1 MIEHHDSEHV
11 RTSPGD
17 RDPVR
22 REHHIPAVL
31 IIVLLGTAM
40 CFRLMYLSS
49 IPGISGDEGWW
60 GVQALAWLSDRPY
73 EAHTTSGNPIDLFFL
88 VPVALVHTIA
98 APSFLLLRTV
108 PALVNLLALPVGF
121 WFVGRLYGSTT
132 AWVYTVALAILPTAI
147 AHSRICQDPSQSIFW
162 TGIVVY
168 LSLLGF
174 TGMRRAWIYLVAAVL
189 IFPVVL
195 WTHPTNIFV
204 GAFLLLPFA
213 AAVHPLLPASR
224 GRRAILFAVAAVL
237 VAAGLS
243 IAWAALRQLAASN
256 PYLER
261 TLSTASNRMT
271 DGGQWFEF
279 AANNVRLFNGVTIY
293 HYFSGARPA
302 TVPYDLVTVV
312 VIGAAMWGLL
322 VAPADRRRVLD
333 YGLMGACAI
342 MWIGFFAFAGPQALR
357 PHAERWGLCLIVPA
371 TLVVARGLSAWI
383 EAMPSVHRLS
393 IAAMGLVAGGLLI
406 SFYVNYFREF
416 HTTGGRSHLAYV
428 TAPIEPKQQ
437 ALEHILASS
446 TDAGGVTIVT
456 QQWWLFWP
464 IAYLAKERP
473 HVSLVMGL
481 DREGQPGFQNA
492 LQNGRLFFVEFAGTP
507 ELATATE
514 WIRER
519 GLHAVSTS
527 IRDASGKE
535 LLDVLQVT
543 PR

>member
-1 MIEHHDSEHV
+1 MIEHHDSDHV
-11 RTSPGD
+11 RTSPDD
-17 RDPVR
+17 RDSVR
-22 REHHIPAVL
+22 RERRIVAVL
-31 IIVLLGTAM
+31 IGVLLATAI

-49 IPGISGDEGWW
+49 MPGVSGDEGWW

-98 APSFLLLRTV
+98 PPSFLLLRAV

-121 WFVGRLYGSTT
+121 WFVRRLYGSTT

-168 LSLLGF
+168 LSLLGVR
-174 TGMRRAWIYLVAAVL
+174 GLRRAWSYLAAAVL

-204 GAFLLLPFA
+204 GAFLLLPFG
-213 AAVHPLLPASR
+213 AAVHPLLPASP
-224 GRRAILFAVAAVL
+224 GRRALLFVVAAVV

-243 IAWAALRQLAASN
+243 IAWPALRQLAASN

-261 TLSTASNRMT
+261 TLSTASDRMT
-271 DGGQWFEF
+271 DGAQWFEF

-302 TVPYDLVTVV
+302 TVPYDVVTVV
-312 VIGAAMWGLL
+312 VIAAAIWGLL
-322 VAPADRRRVLD
+322 VAPTDERRVLD
-333 YGLMGACAI
+333 YALIAACAI

-371 TLVVARGLSAWI
+371 TLVVSRGLGARI
-383 EAMPSVHRLS
+383 EAMRSMPRLS
-393 IAAMGLVAGGLLI
+393 IAAMGLVAAGLLI

-416 HTTGGRSHLAYV
+416 HTSGGRSHLAYV

-446 TDAGGVTIVT
+446 TDARGVTIVT

-473 HVSLVMGL
+473 QVSVVMGF
-481 DREGQPGFQNA
+481 DPERHPGFQDA
-492 LQNGRLFFVEFAGTP
+492 LQNGRLFVVEFAGTP
-507 ELATATE
+507 ELARATE

-527 IRDASGKE
+527 IRDARGKD